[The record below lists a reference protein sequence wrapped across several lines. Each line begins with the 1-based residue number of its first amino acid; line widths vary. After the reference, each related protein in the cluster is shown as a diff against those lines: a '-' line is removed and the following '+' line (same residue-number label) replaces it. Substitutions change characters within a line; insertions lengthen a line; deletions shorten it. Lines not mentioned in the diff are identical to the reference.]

1 MIFLCD
7 VDDAHDVE
15 RGNLDKTGG
24 CGIDTQENGVDGQGM
39 SGGRRNDE
47 REGGRSRASE
57 ERDMEEQEASDMEE
71 LEGADSMAAVID
83 PHMMPDGSKPM
94 RVLNAAVPVGVM
106 LVGMVAGILTSGAAA
121 YYEGHADQQPDV
133 PMPSMVEILSN
144 AETSKVL
151 IWSSLSANLVA
162 MCLALVQ
169 RLLTVEECMEA
180 WIAGM
185 RSVTVGLMTLLF
197 AWGVGNMSQ
206 VLHVGPFMGMRLFVM
221 RLFVKTIHEMR
232 ALDVYRG

>member
-1 MIFLCD
+1 MLLAP
-7 VDDAHDVE
+7 VQYA
-15 RGNLDKTGG
+15 GG
-24 CGIDTQENGVDGQGM
+24 DT
-39 SGGRRNDE
+39 
-47 REGGRSRASE
+47 EG
-57 ERDMEEQEASDMEE
+57 DMEEQEASDMAE
-71 LEGADSMAAVID
+71 LEGGDSMTAVID
-83 PHMMPDGSKPM
+83 PHMVPDGSKPM

-106 LVGMVAGILTSGAAA
+106 LVLMVGGILTSGAAG
-121 YYEGHADQQPDV
+121 YYEGHAGQQPDA

-206 VLHVGPFMGMRLFVM
+206 VLHVGPFMGMRLFI
-221 RLFVKTIHEMR
+221 KTIHEMR
-232 ALDVYRG
+232 ALNVY

>member
-15 RGNLDKTGG
+15 RGNQDKTGG

-39 SGGRRNDE
+39 SGGRRDDE
-47 REGGRSRASE
+47 GEGGRRRASE

-71 LEGADSMAAVID
+71 LEGGDSMPAVID

-106 LVGMVAGILTSGAAA
+106 LVGMVGGILTSGAAA
-121 YYEGHADQQPDV
+121 YYEGHADQQPDA

-206 VLHVGPFMGMRLFVM
+206 VLHVGPFMGMRRFIKTRRFM
-221 RLFVKTIHEMR
+221 R
-232 ALDVYRG
+232 